1 MFVIRTVIAALLA
14 ALLGLGALAA
24 PVQADRALPKRTLSE
39 QAPGENQIDFRT
51 FRLKGTITELQVD
64 GVTYLPYAERAVQLQ
79 KKVCVRASCPWK
91 TIKKIKTNELGKYR
105 TNIYGPST
113 GAVKWRIKV
122 KASDGYGT
130 TKGTGWELGS
140 RPTGG
145 GARGGV
151 R

>member
-1 MFVIRTVIAALLA
+1 MFFIRTVIAALLA

-51 FRLKGTITELQVD
+51 FRLKGTITELQAD
-64 GVTYLPYAERAVQLQ
+64 GVTFLPYAERAVQLQ

-105 TNIYGPST
+105 TTIYSPRT
-113 GAVKWRIKV
+113 GRWQWRIKV

-130 TKGTGWELGS
+130 TKGTRWN
-140 RPTGG
+140 T
-145 GARGGV
+145 GV